1 MHRPIHKC
9 KSQYSVVIF
18 NISHSLLNCLYVKS
32 LVRFSP
38 STHPGESLWD
48 SARTIHSP
56 AGMGFPLPAQP
67 APQNGAA
74 WNEGDWDHR
83 AGQRTLRSWGKGNLG
98 SWSRKN
104 QDHPSSRIWD
114 QGEYT
119 MRGTGDP
126 PCSDSTS
133 GNKSPKSQIK
143 GMWGTR
149 DLVSRSA
156 GR

>member
-1 MHRPIHKC
+1 MVNISMHRLIHKC

-32 LVRFSP
+32 LVPFSP

-48 SARTIHSP
+48 SARTTHSP

-104 QDHPSSRIWD
+104 QNYPSSRIWD

-119 MRGTGDP
+119 VRGTGDP
-126 PCSDSTS
+126 SALIAPVEINPQRARKRGC
-133 GNKSPKSQIK
+133 GEQE
-143 GMWGTR
+143 TR
-149 DLVSRSA
+149 
-156 GR
+156 